1 MIYLSLLFQL
11 FKGLVQIFFKHM
23 EEFFIKGSVSPWT
36 RTEVILIWLMTQILL
51 YMGLLCFLFLILI
64 LFIIF
69 FLNFSNFPNSIN
81 ICEWVALSQWAN
93 SRILLLHVIT
103 VCILLIFLIKNV
115 NGKLVIYTVKELFF
129 VIDTVIKLFI
139 FIVFIF
145 FFFDFIFTFFN
156 LLYFFLV

>member
-11 FKGLVQIFFKHM
+11 FKGLVQIFFKDM

-36 RTEVILIWLMTQILL
+36 RTEVILIRLMTQILL
-51 YMGLLCFLFLILI
+51 YMGLLCFLFLIFI

-69 FLNFSNFPNSIN
+69 FLNFINFPNSIN

-93 SRILLLHVIT
+93 SGILLLHLII
-103 VCILLIFLIKNV
+103 VCILLNFLIKNV